1 MPAVRGESL
10 SLRWLSVLIEAHLIA
25 MASQLQLASSRHMAA
40 FLDHHL
46 KTNNNSSSFGKDPH
60 HHHLICKSPF
70 SCSCHA
76 NATPPEESF
85 ISGGSAKRGGTKKIA
100 TPRCSDGTWTPGG
113 KRPILEIWSDKAGRC
128 MHAVRFPCLHACS
141 SFQRS
146 FLMSSRTLGD
156 WSRGPLSHNLGLIGI
171 SLCLLI
177 LLPVIALVMHRE
189 NIDFSF

>member
-1 MPAVRGESL
+1 M
-10 SLRWLSVLIEAHLIA
+10 SVLIEAHLIA

-60 HHHLICKSPF
+60 PHHLICKSPF

-113 KRPILEIWSDKAGRC
+113 KRPILEIGSDKAGRYLGPPRC
-128 MHAVRFPCLHACS
+128 MHAARFKEV
-141 SFQRS
+141 
-146 FLMSSRTLGD
+146 FLCRRARWETEAVAPYLT
-156 WSRGPLSHNLGLIGI
+156 I
-171 SLCLLI
+171 S
-177 LLPVIALVMHRE
+177 ASLV
-189 NIDFSF
+189 

>member
-1 MPAVRGESL
+1 
-10 SLRWLSVLIEAHLIA
+10 

-113 KRPILEIWSDKAGRC
+113 KRPILEIGSDKAGRC
-128 MHAVRFPCLHACS
+128 IVVLGGACMQLVSKKFSYVVAHAGRLKPWPPISQSRPHWYKSLSSHPAACHRSCHAQREHRF
-141 SFQRS
+141 
-146 FLMSSRTLGD
+146 
-156 WSRGPLSHNLGLIGI
+156 
-171 SLCLLI
+171 
-177 LLPVIALVMHRE
+177 
-189 NIDFSF
+189 